1 MDEIAQ
7 LKKQNRALKKEVAA
21 LTDRLEAC
29 ASLESTAAIAQAIDH
44 SLSGI
49 AITDNRWR
57 IRYVNPAMIRLWGYE
72 TIDEVIETL
81 IVNGGDV

>member
-7 LKKQNRALKKEVAA
+7 LKKQNRALKKEIAA

-49 AITDNRWR
+49 AISDNRWR
-57 IRYVNPAMIRLWGYE
+57 IQYVNPAMIRPMGLRNVS
-72 TIDEVIETL
+72 TR
-81 IVNGGDV
+81 